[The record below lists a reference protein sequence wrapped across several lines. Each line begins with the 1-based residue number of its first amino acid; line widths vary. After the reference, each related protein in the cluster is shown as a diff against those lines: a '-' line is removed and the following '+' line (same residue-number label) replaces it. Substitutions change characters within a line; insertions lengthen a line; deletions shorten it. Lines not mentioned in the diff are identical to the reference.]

1 MPSSTRPLGTD
12 GVLIPGAN
20 SLLREAEFM
29 WSAYSSKGDLMN
41 AELEVFGISV
51 QEVARLLGVSVSH
64 VYRLGA
70 TERRK
75 FPRPRRVGRARRYDP
90 REVREWFD
98 AQVVEGNA
106 VPTAVGK
113 RRLRAA

>member
-1 MPSSTRPLGTD
+1 
-12 GVLIPGAN
+12 
-20 SLLREAEFM
+20 
-29 WSAYSSKGDLMN
+29 MN
-41 AELEVFGISV
+41 AALEVFGISI

-70 TERRK
+70 TDET
-75 FPRPRRVGRARRYDP
+75 FPKPRMVGRARRYDP

-98 AQVVEGNA
+98 AQRVNGRA
-106 VPTAVGK
+106 VRIAAGK

>member
-1 MPSSTRPLGTD
+1 
-12 GVLIPGAN
+12 
-20 SLLREAEFM
+20 
-29 WSAYSSKGDLMN
+29 MN
-41 AELEVFGISV
+41 AALEVFGISV

-70 TERRK
+70 TDET
-75 FPRPRRVGRARRYDP
+75 FPKPRMVGRARRYDP

-98 AQVVEGNA
+98 AQRVNGRA
-106 VPTAVGK
+106 VRIAAGK